1 MTMALIFPNQE
12 AAPRTSNL
20 VNSGKLTCNWK
31 IIEKELI
38 EKPGAVV
45 TKLGTAQQRARTQS
59 PSHPPTRRT
68 FPSAA
73 EFIAKRESSCPLFS
87 TVPERSFL
95 PHKKGAWG
103 LSEKMGTLSKSPM
116 LVDTAF
122 SSVPQRSVGSVNGN
136 D

>member
-1 MTMALIFPNQE
+1 MTMDLIFPNQE

-59 PSHPPTRRT
+59 PSHLPTRRS
-68 FPSAA
+68 FHLLQSSLPSESPPAPYSQPFLREA
-73 EFIAKRESSCPLFS
+73 FSHIKRE
-87 TVPERSFL
+87 
-95 PHKKGAWG
+95 HDG
-103 LSEKMGTLSKSPM
+103 LGPVRKDGDLEQVT
-116 LVDTAF
+116 DAC
-122 SSVPQRSVGSVNGN
+122 
-136 D
+136 